1 MVLGGNGIEEQFCP
15 LPRLWRDAA
24 ILETWEGPYTL
35 LLMQALSDLRKFGV
49 AGREEEFLR
58 FGLGASADS
67 GLCSRLCEVLRHPD
81 SKNHVLAWEKLAG
94 DIYHAF

>member
-58 FGLGASADS
+58 FGLGASAEQ
-67 GLCSRLCEVLRHPD
+67 RVM
-81 SKNHVLAWEKLAG
+81 
-94 DIYHAF
+94 